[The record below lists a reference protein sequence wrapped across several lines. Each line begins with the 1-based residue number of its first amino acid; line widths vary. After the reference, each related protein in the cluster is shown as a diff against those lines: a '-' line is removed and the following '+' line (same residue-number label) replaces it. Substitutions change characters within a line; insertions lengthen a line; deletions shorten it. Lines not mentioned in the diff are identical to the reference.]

1 LLRKSFHAGRPSKAG
16 QSFVIRLRYVPGRHS
31 ARVLELLEH
40 MNELTDPAARGDL
53 LEEFSVQPITAPV
66 EVVEPSDEMG
76 DFFDLLR

>member
-16 QSFVIRLRYVPGRHS
+16 QSFVIRFRYVPGRHKP
-31 ARVLELLEH
+31 RLLDILQR
-40 MNELTDPAARGDL
+40 MGELTDPAARGDL

>member
-1 LLRKSFHAGRPSKAG
+1 MG
-16 QSFVIRLRYVPGRHS
+16 
-31 ARVLELLEH
+31 
-40 MNELTDPAARGDL
+40 ELTDPAARGDL